1 MEQTLDTHI
10 NIHNYP
16 IPSNFSHDIIT
27 LLSDS
32 PIVSYINCYIVI
44 YGIVH
49 SHIPFTLFLF
59 NKETT
64 FDLPLSKYSS
74 IADIK
79 LWIQH
84 NLLFQNILFKGHLSN
99 KYLFFQ
105 IQFEHDSIPS
115 FDKHLFLLPD
125 EIVNHQSSISIP
137 VAHHITDTF
146 ISFPDIFLLKN
157 NDLYLPMPVVA
168 FSDYPLQY
176 STFLS
181 LSNCFVF
188 FPFNYN
194 TSNKYRF
201 AVFNSH
207 YLFSPSYTFFI
218 VKHSKFFTQITI

>member
-1 MEQTLDTHI
+1 MEPTLDTHI

-16 IPSNFSHDIIT
+16 QPSTFSHDIIT
-27 LLSDS
+27 ILSDT
-32 PIVSYINCYIVI
+32 PILSYIHCYIVI
-44 YGIVH
+44 YSIVH

-59 NKETT
+59 NKQSTL
-64 FDLPLSKYSS
+64 DLPLSKHNT
-74 IADIK
+74 IHDIK

-84 NLLFQNILFKGHLSN
+84 TFLFQNILFKGHLSN

-105 IQFEHDSIPS
+105 INLEDELIPS

-125 EIVNHQSSISIP
+125 EIVNHQSSLSIP
-137 VAHHITDTF
+137 VATHITDTF
-146 ISFPDIFLLKN
+146 ISFPDIFLLKHQSY
-157 NDLYLPMPVVA
+157 YLPMPVVA

-188 FPFNYN
+188 FPFHYN
-194 TSNKYRF
+194 TSNKNRF

-207 YLFSPSYTFFI
+207 YLFSTSYTFFI
-218 VKHSKFFTQITI
+218 VKHSAFFTTITI